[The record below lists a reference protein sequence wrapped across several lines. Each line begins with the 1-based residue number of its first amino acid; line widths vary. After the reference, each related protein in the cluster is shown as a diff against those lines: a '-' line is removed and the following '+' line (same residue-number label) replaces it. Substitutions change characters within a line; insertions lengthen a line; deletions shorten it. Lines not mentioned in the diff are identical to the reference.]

1 MELNLQNLNILV
13 VEDNVRTA
21 KLIQAVLKDLRVGQV
36 FSASN
41 GREAQTFLDGASDL
55 INLIVCDWNMPE
67 MSGLELLKLVRA
79 AFPEMPFLMVTARG
93 TVDSVM
99 AAKKNGVSAYIVKP
113 FSPAELEQKVVALA
127 RKVPSDA

>member
-1 MELNLQNLNILV
+1 MV
-13 VEDNVRTA
+13 PGRSGPGSPWRP
-21 KLIQAVLKDLRVGQV
+21 LRVGQV
-36 FSASN
+36 FTAAN
-41 GREAQTFLDGASDL
+41 GREAQTFLNGASEL

-67 MSGLELLKLVRA
+67 MSGLELLQQVRV

-93 TVDSVM
+93 TIDSVM

-127 RKVPSDA
+127 RKVPSAG